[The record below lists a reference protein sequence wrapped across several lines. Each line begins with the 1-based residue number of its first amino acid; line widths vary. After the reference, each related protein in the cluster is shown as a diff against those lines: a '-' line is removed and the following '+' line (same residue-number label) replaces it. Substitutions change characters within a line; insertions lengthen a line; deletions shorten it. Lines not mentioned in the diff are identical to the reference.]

1 MLSFGIP
8 REDIAELFG
17 SFLDDI
23 HDGMLSNEQRLA
35 DLDFGRFTLTPEET
49 SSGQRVDQVISQLFF
64 AWASHPTTQ
73 ATLRKRVPASTLNV
87 ISRLYRIADLS
98 FPADLYPVARSMRRK
113 IIMHVGPTNS
123 GKTHMALRAL
133 AAAKSGLYAGPLR
146 LLAHEIWERLNKG
159 QIVPLG
165 MSPEGEA
172 EPDTAI
178 NTDIVEETGTK
189 PTLRKQGNNKYIR
202 SCNLRTG
209 EEFRVV
215 SDSASLLSCTVEMAA
230 LDTQLDVAVVDEIQM
245 IADPARGSAWT
256 MAILGI
262 AARELHLCGEEA
274 AVPVVEEILKH
285 TGDELVNRY
294 QRLTPL
300 VVQDESLHGDL
311 SHIQK
316 GDCVVTFSRSNIFAL
331 KKRVEECTGLL
342 CAVAYGKLPP
352 EIRSEQAALFNDPNS
367 GYDVIVAS
375 DAIGMGLNLKIK
387 RVVFEVLNKFDGYV
401 ERALSVSQIK
411 QIAGRAGRYGLHGEP
426 GGFVTTLYPED
437 LPRLKSALSTP
448 PEALPYAIIDPSES
462 WMEDVAQILHPK
474 SSIQALFE
482 VPSYVSKV
490 QSPFRAALPSKL
502 EDMVKFI
509 DTRARDM
516 LLADK
521 LMLKNCPTSWREAGA
536 LDILT
541 QITRLYKRE
550 VQVDLDA
557 VLAVAP
563 LMDTLERVEK
573 RMNRGVVPAPRELQ
587 SALRTLEDMHKTLV
601 LYLWLGFRNYM
612 AFHQADEA
620 HALKGRV
627 EKALDWCLRQV
638 SGQHNDE
645 ALDQARQE
653 RPAGELEY
661 HQKRRSK
668 ETRDAEVRKGVAFA
682 EVVAAARRAST
693 RDG

>member
-1 MLSFGIP
+1 
-8 REDIAELFG
+8 
-17 SFLDDI
+17 
-23 HDGMLSNEQRLA
+23 
-35 DLDFGRFTLTPEET
+35 
-49 SSGQRVDQVISQLFF
+49 
-64 AWASHPTTQ
+64 
-73 ATLRKRVPASTLNV
+73 
-87 ISRLYRIADLS
+87 
-98 FPADLYPVARSMRRK
+98 MRRK

-159 QIVPLG
+159 QIVPLD
-165 MSPEGEA
+165 MFPEGDA
-172 EPDTAI
+172 EPDTTI
-178 NTDIVEETGTK
+178 NTDIVEETGTTK
-189 PTLRKQGNNKYIR
+189 PTLRKQGSSKYVR
-202 SCNLRTG
+202 QCNLRTG

-230 LDTQLDVAVVDEIQM
+230 LDAQLDVAVVDEIQM

-256 MAILGI
+256 MAVLGI

-285 TGDELVNRY
+285 TGDELVVNRY
-294 QRLTPL
+294 ERLTPL
-300 VVQDESLHGDL
+300 VVQNESLYGDL
-311 SHIQK
+311 SHVQK
-316 GDCVVTFSRSNIFAL
+316 GDCVVTFSRNNIFAL
-331 KKRVEECTGLL
+331 KKRVEESTGLL

-352 EIRSEQAALFNDPNS
+352 EIRSEQAALFNDPHS

-387 RVVFEVLNKFDGYV
+387 RVVFEVLTKFDGYV
-401 ERALSVSQIK
+401 ERPLSVSQIK

-448 PEALPYAIIDPSES
+448 PEALTYAVIDPSES
-462 WMEDVAQILHPK
+462 WMEDVAQILHPE

-490 QSPFRAALPSKL
+490 RPPFRAALPSKL

-521 LMLKNCPTSWREAGA
+521 LMLKNCPTSWREPSA
-536 LDILT
+536 LDILA

-563 LMDTLERVEK
+563 LMSTLECVEK
-573 RMNRGVVPAPRELQ
+573 WMSEGVVPAPEKLKK
-587 SALRTLEDMHKTLV
+587 ALRVLEDMHKTLV

-612 AFHQADEA
+612 AFHQAEEA
-620 HALKGRV
+620 HTLKERV

-638 SGQHNDE
+638 SGQHDE
-645 ALDQARQE
+645 EAFEKVKQGRAAD
-653 RPAGELEY
+653 ELEY
-661 HQKRRSK
+661 YQKRRAK
-668 ETRDAEVRKGVAFA
+668 EAKDAEVKKGVVFA
-682 EVVAAARRAST
+682 EVVAAARRASS
-693 RDG
+693 RNG

>member
-1 MLSFGIP
+1 
-8 REDIAELFG
+8 
-17 SFLDDI
+17 
-23 HDGMLSNEQRLA
+23 
-35 DLDFGRFTLTPEET
+35 
-49 SSGQRVDQVISQLFF
+49 
-64 AWASHPTTQ
+64 
-73 ATLRKRVPASTLNV
+73 
-87 ISRLYRIADLS
+87 
-98 FPADLYPVARSMRRK
+98 MRRK

-159 QIVPLG
+159 QIVPLD
-165 MSPEGEA
+165 MFPEGDA
-172 EPDTAI
+172 EPDTTI
-178 NTDIVEETGTK
+178 NTDTVEETGTKK
-189 PTLRKQGNNKYIR
+189 PTLRKQGSSKYVR
-202 SCNLRTG
+202 QCNLRTG

-256 MAILGI
+256 MAVLGI

-285 TGDELVNRY
+285 TGDELVVNRY
-294 QRLTPL
+294 ERLTPL
-300 VVQDESLHGDL
+300 VVQNESLYGDL
-311 SHIQK
+311 SHVQK
-316 GDCVVTFSRSNIFAL
+316 GDCVVTFSRNNIFAL
-331 KKRVEECTGLL
+331 KKRVEESTGLL

-352 EIRSEQAALFNDPNS
+352 EIRSEQAALFNDPHS

-387 RVVFEVLNKFDGYV
+387 RVVFEVLTKFDGYV
-401 ERALSVSQIK
+401 ERPLSVSQIK

-448 PEALPYAIIDPSES
+448 PEALTYAVIDPSES
-462 WMEDVAQILHPK
+462 WMEDVAQILHPE

-490 QSPFRAALPSKL
+490 RPPFRAALPSKL

-521 LMLKNCPTSWREAGA
+521 LMLKNCPTSWREPSA
-536 LDILT
+536 LDILA
-541 QITRLYKRE
+541 QITHLYKRE

-563 LMDTLERVEK
+563 LMSTLECVEK
-573 RMNRGVVPAPRELQ
+573 WMSGGVVPAPEKLKK
-587 SALRTLEDMHKTLV
+587 ALRVLEDMHKTLV

-612 AFHQADEA
+612 AFHQAEEA
-620 HALKGRV
+620 HTLKERV

-638 SGQHNDE
+638 SGQHDE
-645 ALDQARQE
+645 EAFEKVKQGRAAD
-653 RPAGELEY
+653 ELEY
-661 HQKRRSK
+661 YQKRRAK
-668 ETRDAEVRKGVAFA
+668 EAKDAEVKKGVVFA
-682 EVVAAARRAST
+682 EVVAAARRASS
-693 RDG
+693 RNG